1 MKKTYEVTFLQTFN
15 ESRTV
20 FAKSEEDAEQKVR
33 EVWGDDVGGE
43 IIIENVSIISE
54 TTEDHQENYD
64 TGSSFKYRVEPLI
77 EGVRDILS
85 LIEDSPTGQMLTRM
99 QQKSD
104 HVGDTVGNA

>member
-1 MKKTYEVTFLQTFN
+1 MNTTQKVYEVTFSQRFD

-43 IIIENVSIISE
+43 VVLENVSIISE

-64 TGSSFKYRVEPLI
+64 PPSSFKFRVEPLI
-77 EGVRDILS
+77 EGVRDILR
-85 LIEDSPTGQMLTRM
+85 LIDDSPTGRMLTQM
-99 QQKSD
+99 QKYKEGQ
-104 HVGDTVGNA
+104 

>member
-1 MKKTYEVTFLQTFN
+1 MEKTYEVTFSQTFN

-54 TTEDHQENYD
+54 TTKDHHEDYD
-64 TGSSFKYRVEPLI
+64 TGSSLKFRVEPLI

-85 LIEDSPTGQMLTRM
+85 LIEDSSTGQMLTRIA
-99 QQKSD
+99 KD
-104 HVGDTVGNA
+104 A